1 MEAILEKPTPSD
13 RKLAKAVKGKVT
25 EATAELAKNT
35 ADTIA
40 LKIDGYKDAIDIPK
54 SAIFIFFAIL
64 DNMADGNSIALI
76 LSDSKAHIST
86 QQAADLLGVSR
97 PHVVHL
103 LDKGEIPF
111 FKVGTHRKIHLK
123 DLITYDK
130 KIKKNR
136 ADKLDFLAAQA
147 QELNMGY

>member
-13 RKLAKAVKGKVT
+13 QKLAKAVQGKVI
-25 EATAELAKNT
+25 EATVELAKNT

-54 SAIFIFFAIL
+54 SAIFLFFTIL

-76 LSDSKAHIST
+76 LSDSKGHIST

-123 DLITYDK
+123 DLIAYDK
-130 KIKKNR
+130 KLKKSR